1 MANHIY
7 INTDLKDLTANAVA
21 NINRPTQVVRLPQI
35 IEGEVVDV
43 VLHLVKSNGQYDA
56 RSGSVEVVEV
66 AVSAKGKAATSG
78 TFRLNAGLEITGAL
92 TWNASAEA
100 VAGALN
106 ALNGGT
112 GAYGSQVSV
121 AKLANGVYRVI
132 FNDAGVRVDMAGQSL
147 DLAPESTI
155 GISTSVVG
163 SASIRAQQVIEIS
176 QQPAIYSE
184 TWASVGSTWTGQL
197 DANTSRVQEMIAGA
211 AEAFF
216 EIKVGSDVVCQIPI
230 SILPSVAAPNSF
242 PAHTLP
248 DNLDAF
254 AANPTTNGFFSPANW
269 RDDLNLVVGEDVQAW
284 STNLDEV
291 AARMSWNN
299 QEKTFDIVTGSSNV
313 TIQVGQEVVLYA
325 RNTSGLQMTDG
336 QVVKVVGS
344 QGNKPTIALAQADT
358 VENASG
364 VIGVVTQVI
373 DNNSNGFV
381 SLIGKVR
388 DLTLDSGTFT
398 EGDLLYLS
406 STVAGGLTLVRP
418 DIGVEIGRVI
428 ATSNGNNNAGIIEVN
443 IDNDSSVHELEQ
455 QLLILI
461 NDNTTA
467 IGVNT
472 TAIGVNTTAIGDN
485 TTAIAANT
493 AAIGDNTAAI
503 GDNATAIGD
512 NTNAIGVNSA
522 AIAALPFVG
531 SFMAPDYSY
540 STNSNALAAG
550 FVENQLFLNT
560 TSHNLSGVYPDNYT
574 LLAQYSGAS
583 AAYSLRRL
591 SSNTTSALRIRRT
604 GDNEEVDVLFDS
616 NDQVSLQ
623 SSVSPTTFGATLD
636 EFVNTEIVTY
646 TSDFSAGVDGW
657 LNFSGG
663 AITSNIDGIGGLDDN
678 LRYTQ
683 GINLGILY
691 NNVLF
696 SLGSEYTI
704 SVDYYFPSSNTNTPT
719 AIDFR
724 FGGSVIETVATPV
737 EDTWNSWSASGAL
750 STSVQMQIRPANL
763 ATGDIF
769 YIRNVVITQTAA
781 DGHVTTWYDQSGNGN
796 DATQATAANQP
807 KIVEGGVLVLSNGN
821 AAIKSTASNSMSFSM
836 ASLSADGQQSVFSV
850 LENDITSQSGF
861 SAAFLALSN
870 SDGSLG
876 FNRRPYWFISPNGS
890 LVFSVDS
897 LSGYTNSDRDRRL
910 YSHIMEDTA
919 GGTSTVYQDGIQVDA
934 RSITLDANPNF
945 LSAQVGAV
953 GTNAVGALYT
963 SEIIYYPSD
972 QSANRVAIEANI
984 NNHYSPIAEDL
995 YFRA

>member
-43 VLHLVKSNGQYDA
+43 VLHLVKSDGQYDA

-163 SASIRAQQVIEIS
+163 SGSIRAQQVIEIS

-269 RDDLNLVVGEDVQAW
+269 RDDLSLVVGEDVQAW

-373 DNNSNGFV
+373 NNNSNGFV

-461 NDNTTA
+461 NDNT
-467 IGVNT
+467 
-472 TAIGVNTTAIGDN
+472 
-485 TTAIAANT
+485 
-493 AAIGDNTAAI
+493 
-503 GDNATAIGD
+503 
-512 NTNAIGVNSA
+512 A
-522 AIAALPFVG
+522 AIAAKIPNDSTTGTPSATTFLRGDNAWATPAGAGDMLKSVYDPSNKNVTAFSMGNMDETATAKILTDTERSKLSGIQASADVTDADNVLPAIG
-531 SFMAPDYSY
+531 
-540 STNSNALAAG
+540 NALLVDRNTPAADDQILLINAADVSVQYAEFSE
-550 FVENQLFLNT
+550 FVARANHTGTQLASTISDFDTEVSNNTDVAANTSKLSGIATGAEVNTINT
-560 TSHNLSGVYPDNYT
+560 TSTGEPATSNPVYNVVNISQVDYD
-574 LLAQYSGAS
+574 
-583 AAYSLRRL
+583 AAIVAGS
-591 SSNTTSALRIRRT
+591 T
-604 GDNEEVDVLFDS
+604 
-616 NDQVSLQ
+616 VS
-623 SSVSPTTFGATLD
+623 TTFY
-636 EFVNTEIVTY
+636 I
-646 TSDFSAGVDGW
+646 
-657 LNFSGG
+657 
-663 AITSNIDGIGGLDDN
+663 IT
-678 LRYTQ
+678 
-683 GINLGILY
+683 
-691 NNVLF
+691 
-696 SLGSEYTI
+696 
-704 SVDYYFPSSNTNTPT
+704 
-719 AIDFR
+719 
-724 FGGSVIETVATPV
+724 
-737 EDTWNSWSASGAL
+737 
-750 STSVQMQIRPANL
+750 
-763 ATGDIF
+763 
-769 YIRNVVITQTAA
+769 
-781 DGHVTTWYDQSGNGN
+781 
-796 DATQATAANQP
+796 
-807 KIVEGGVLVLSNGN
+807 
-821 AAIKSTASNSMSFSM
+821 
-836 ASLSADGQQSVFSV
+836 
-850 LENDITSQSGF
+850 
-861 SAAFLALSN
+861 
-870 SDGSLG
+870 
-876 FNRRPYWFISPNGS
+876 
-890 LVFSVDS
+890 
-897 LSGYTNSDRDRRL
+897 
-910 YSHIMEDTA
+910 
-919 GGTSTVYQDGIQVDA
+919 
-934 RSITLDANPNF
+934 
-945 LSAQVGAV
+945 
-953 GTNAVGALYT
+953 
-963 SEIIYYPSD
+963 
-972 QSANRVAIEANI
+972 
-984 NNHYSPIAEDL
+984 
-995 YFRA
+995 

>member
-43 VLHLVKSNGQYDA
+43 VLHLVKSDGQYDA
-56 RSGSVEVVEV
+56 RSGTAVDVEV

-197 DANTSRVQEMIAGA
+197 DANTSRVQEMIADS

-269 RDDLNLVVGEDVQAW
+269 RDDLSLVVGEDVQAW
-284 STNLDEV
+284 STNLDEL

-313 TIQVGQEVVLYA
+313 TIQVGQEVLMYA

-344 QGNKPTIALAQADT
+344 QGNNPTIALAQADT
-358 VENASG
+358 VENARG

-373 DNNSNGFV
+373 DNQSNGFV

-388 DLTLDSGTFT
+388 DLNLDSGTFT

-406 STVAGGLTLVRP
+406 STVAGGFTLVRP
-418 DIGVEIGRVI
+418 DVGVEIGRVI
-428 ATSNGNNNAGIIEVN
+428 ATSNGGNNAGIIEVN

-461 NDNTTA
+461 NDNT
-467 IGVNT
+467 
-472 TAIGVNTTAIGDN
+472 
-485 TTAIAANT
+485 
-493 AAIGDNTAAI
+493 
-503 GDNATAIGD
+503 
-512 NTNAIGVNSA
+512 A
-522 AIAALPFVG
+522 AIAAKIPN
-531 SFMAPDYSY
+531 D
-540 STNSNALAAG
+540 STTGTPSATTFLRGDNAWATIAGGGDMLKSVYDPNGLALDVYARANHTGTQTASTISDFDTEVSN
-550 FVENQLFLNT
+550 NT
-560 TSHNLSGVYPDNYT
+560 TVAANTSSISLKAPINNPAFTGIGRINAYNILTDQLIGLDIQAHSSILDATTASFTTAQAADIVTNNAKVTNATHTGEVTGDGALTIIDNAVTLAKMADMATASLLGRNTAGAGDPEVLSAT
-574 LLAQYSGAS
+574 TARSLLNVADGAEVNTI
-583 AAYSLRRL
+583 
-591 SSNTTSALRIRRT
+591 NTTDIGEPATSNPVYNVVNISQ
-604 GDNEEVDVLFDS
+604 VDYNTAIGAGTTV
-616 NDQVSLQ
+616 
-623 SSVSPTTFGATLD
+623 PTTFY
-636 EFVNTEIVTY
+636 I
-646 TSDFSAGVDGW
+646 
-657 LNFSGG
+657 
-663 AITSNIDGIGGLDDN
+663 IT
-678 LRYTQ
+678 
-683 GINLGILY
+683 
-691 NNVLF
+691 
-696 SLGSEYTI
+696 
-704 SVDYYFPSSNTNTPT
+704 
-719 AIDFR
+719 
-724 FGGSVIETVATPV
+724 
-737 EDTWNSWSASGAL
+737 
-750 STSVQMQIRPANL
+750 
-763 ATGDIF
+763 
-769 YIRNVVITQTAA
+769 
-781 DGHVTTWYDQSGNGN
+781 
-796 DATQATAANQP
+796 
-807 KIVEGGVLVLSNGN
+807 
-821 AAIKSTASNSMSFSM
+821 
-836 ASLSADGQQSVFSV
+836 
-850 LENDITSQSGF
+850 
-861 SAAFLALSN
+861 
-870 SDGSLG
+870 
-876 FNRRPYWFISPNGS
+876 
-890 LVFSVDS
+890 
-897 LSGYTNSDRDRRL
+897 
-910 YSHIMEDTA
+910 
-919 GGTSTVYQDGIQVDA
+919 
-934 RSITLDANPNF
+934 
-945 LSAQVGAV
+945 
-953 GTNAVGALYT
+953 
-963 SEIIYYPSD
+963 
-972 QSANRVAIEANI
+972 
-984 NNHYSPIAEDL
+984 
-995 YFRA
+995 